1 MSSNSSTDIAIRVE
15 GLSKCYQL
23 YDRPQDR
30 LRQFVLPRLSRLAG
44 HAPRS
49 YHREFW
55 ALRDVSFE
63 IERGETVGIIGRN
76 GSGKSTLL
84 QKICGTLNPTEG
96 NILANGRIAALLELG
111 SGFNPEFT
119 GRENVYMNAQILGL
133 SREETDARFDDIAG
147 FADIGD
153 HLDQA
158 VKTYSSGMFVRL
170 AFAVAANVT
179 PDILIVDEAL
189 AVGDIRFQIKCQRKF
204 NELRDA
210 GKTIVVVSHSASEI
224 TRLCNRAI
232 WLDAGQMR
240 GMGVAKSVVNE
251 YLAWMVHDV
260 GAQQAT
266 ATNGA
271 STQQVHQYEL
281 TPIPANVS
289 ATGEGGA
296 KVLGIGLFDAQ
307 DKLLAVL
314 DGPQRVKIRYTA
326 AVSQDIL
333 KPYVTFQII
342 DKKGMVVFG
351 SSNVMAGEEYPPVEA
366 GGLIH
371 VAFEFNFPE
380 IANGEYVISTGI
392 NDGTAG
398 HCLRHQYIIDAY
410 AFVFESSSMFQKHE
424 GVYKLRDCSVSLT
437 PNLT

>member
-1 MSSNSSTDIAIRVE
+1 MSSELPANIAIRVQD
-15 GLSKCYQL
+15 LSKCYQL

-30 LRQFVLPRLSRLAG
+30 LRQFVLPRLARAVG
-44 HAPRS
+44 QAPRS

-63 IERGETVGIIGRN
+63 VKRGETVGIIGRN

-84 QKICGTLNPTEG
+84 QMICGTLNPTAG
-96 NILANGRIAALLELG
+96 NIQTNGRIAALLELG

-119 GRENVYMNAQILGL
+119 GRENVYLNAQILGL
-133 SREETDARFDDIAG
+133 SREEVDARFDDIVA

-158 VKTYSSGMFVRL
+158 AKTYSSGMFVRL

-204 NELRDA
+204 NEIRDA
-210 GKTIVVVSHSASEI
+210 GKTILVVSHSSSDI

-232 WLDAGQMR
+232 WLDGGQMR
-240 GMGVAKSVVNE
+240 GMGAAKSVVNE

-260 GAQQAT
+260 GAQQAS
-266 ATNGA
+266 ATDGPDTQHVLQAQLPPVPA
-271 STQQVHQYEL
+271 S
-281 TPIPANVS
+281 AS

-307 DKLLAVL
+307 DRLQAVL

-333 KPYVTFQII
+333 KPYVTFQVI

-351 SSNVMAGEEYPPVEA
+351 SSNVMAGEDYPPVEA
-366 GGLIH
+366 GGMIH
-371 VAFEFNFPE
+371 VAFEFDFPE

-392 NDGTAG
+392 NDGIPG
-398 HCLRHQYIIDAY
+398 QCLRHQYIIDAY
-410 AFVFESSSMFQKHE
+410 AFAFQSSSMFQKHE
-424 GVYKLRDCSVSLT
+424 GVYKLRECSASLNT
-437 PNLT
+437 DLT